1 MMEILTTVLNIITLF
16 FLLVGLTFL
25 CLGMLGLLRFPD
37 VYNRLH
43 ATTKVATL
51 GALGVLMSIIIQ
63 AGYSP
68 MGVKAFTVA
77 VFILLTAPISGH
89 MIGKAAYNSGVK
101 LCESTCLDEYGPAH
115 GPQKAPK
122 RKKQD

>member
-1 MMEILTTVLNIITLF
+1 MMEILTTILNIVTLF

-89 MIGKAAYNSGVK
+89 MIGRAAYHSGVK
-101 LCESTCLDEYGPAH
+101 LCESSCFDEYGPTKEAKS
-115 GPQKAPK
+115 P
-122 RKKQD
+122 RKNK